1 MENSHLKVSNIFE
14 CEVHCYVQA
23 TKCQQSLCLI
33 IKWER
38 CRLDGGPSSSGANRF
53 GKQKSSNTLEL
64 RLSHKGGTQRVFLL
78 LNSVDNVA
86 IL

>member
-1 MENSHLKVSNIFE
+1 MPAESLSNNQMGEMQIG
-14 CEVHCYVQA
+14 
-23 TKCQQSLCLI
+23 
-33 IKWER
+33 W
-38 CRLDGGPSSSGANRF
+38 GPPSSGANKF